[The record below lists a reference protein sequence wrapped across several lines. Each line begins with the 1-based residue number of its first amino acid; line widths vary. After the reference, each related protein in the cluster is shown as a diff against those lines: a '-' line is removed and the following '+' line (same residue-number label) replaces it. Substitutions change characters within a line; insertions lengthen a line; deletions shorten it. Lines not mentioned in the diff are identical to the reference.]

1 MLRVEIR
8 FYSRRVTQ
16 MRTLLH
22 HKAIDSNKG
31 SKQVRAVMDHNFFT
45 KVICKIKCEGRT
57 YLQAR
62 RQNSVTGRA
71 EINFGGARE
80 VFFCEFE
87 RGTGAREIYFILDQM
102 NKVKTKDSEGFSGQN
117 QKLKRFFRPRTGDLQ
132 KKRSSSQKCHVIR
145 CQSTKITKIP
155 VANTNFGLD

>member
-1 MLRVEIR
+1 
-8 FYSRRVTQ
+8 

-62 RQNSVTGRA
+62 RQNSVTGGA

-80 VFFCEFE
+80 VYFCEFE
-87 RGTGAREIYFILDQM
+87 RGTGARENLFQSGSNEQGEDQ
-102 NKVKTKDSEGFSGQN
+102 
-117 QKLKRFFRPRTGDLQ
+117 RFRGIFRPKSETQTVFPAQNR
-132 KKRSSSQKCHVIR
+132 
-145 CQSTKITKIP
+145 
-155 VANTNFGLD
+155 